1 MVGCGP
7 NESYCHIVFLLGW
20 GFFFLLFCFFVGLGF
35 IFLHFF
41 CFFCFL
47 STFYGCGYLIDFLVF
62 TFGGVELRFSFLLD

>member
-20 GFFFLLFCFFVGLGF
+20 GF

-47 STFYGCGYLIDFLVF
+47 STFYSCGYLIDFLVF
-62 TFGGVELRFSFLLD
+62 TFGGIELRFSFLLD